1 MAILVK
7 RGVDIE
13 RTSFAGMLKDRT
25 HLLNNFRIDLNFF
38 FSKVTFMN
46 FDGVYNKFDSL
57 IFENGQGL
65 GLDMNV
71 NNPWHTTSNTG
82 LVNPFNMLKGKN
94 DFSAEACYVTRS
106 YLTRH
111 GVGPLEEEVVK
122 TEINTFMF
130 DKTNV
135 HNSFQ
140 GTLRYGFLEDADQ
153 AARIAKDWAIVGDN
167 ANFKKSMAVTHCNEF
182 DCETE
187 EKYFSDDP
195 YEVKERK

>member
-1 MAILVK
+1 MSKNLIPKIAKLL
-7 RGVDIE
+7 GV
-13 RTSFAGMLKDRT
+13 
-25 HLLNNFRIDLNFF
+25 
-38 FSKVTFMN
+38 VTGEKFMIRQ
-46 FDGVYNKFDSL
+46 NKY
-57 IFENGQGL
+57 IFE
-65 GLDMNV
+65 D
-71 NNPWHTTSNTG
+71 S
-82 LVNPFNMLKGKN
+82 
-94 DFSAEACYVTRS
+94 
-106 YLTRH
+106 
-111 GVGPLEEEVVK
+111 
-122 TEINTFMF
+122 TFMF